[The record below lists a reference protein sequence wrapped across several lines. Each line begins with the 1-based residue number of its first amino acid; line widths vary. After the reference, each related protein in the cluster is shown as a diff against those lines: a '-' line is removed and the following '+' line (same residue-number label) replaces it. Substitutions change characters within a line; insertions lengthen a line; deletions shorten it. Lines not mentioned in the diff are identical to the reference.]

1 MRYQDEYAWLRNLL
15 SADFMKELLG
25 EEYKGGR
32 VERCEFPGLKAVH
45 FLLKDHL
52 DRGVSCT
59 MSVDFLGKNCAE
71 YLRAREVDVPM
82 KFLARGR
89 I

>member
-1 MRYQDEYAWLRNLL
+1 MMKYLL
-15 SADFMKELLG
+15 AD
-25 EEYKGGR
+25 EYKGNR
-32 VERCEFPGLKAVH
+32 IERCEFKGLKAVH

-59 MSVDFLGKNCAE
+59 TSVDFLGKNCAE
-71 YLRAREVDVPM
+71 YLRARWVDVPL
-82 KFLARGR
+82 KFVGRGK